1 MTAAGVLR
9 TTLLDT
15 GRDVVGDRSQGGG
28 AQTSSSTGGPVWV
41 KPDWGHAQEGGAK
54 TSSSTGGPTWVG
66 PVSANAGPMQRA
78 APGRRA
84 PELLTRVTAA
94 GVLRTVV
101 IDTLV
106 GSEATGYS
114 WIRRVKENG
123 ATSGAGASSGTGP
136 QEVSPMAARS
146 VEPAGAYRT
155 TAPETA
161 PAVNDLAAPL
171 NRGGAANSLGATST
185 EGNVRVLP
193 TGHADPVSTAT
204 EGPDGGADPPIA
216 KGQMSVQSRRALS
229 CPRQCYRRLIE
240 CMRRSGSLSRPSFRW
255 RLDRTIPS

>member
-1 MTAAGVLR
+1 
-9 TTLLDT
+9 
-15 GRDVVGDRSQGGG
+15 
-28 AQTSSSTGGPVWV
+28 
-41 KPDWGHAQEGGAK
+41 
-54 TSSSTGGPTWVG
+54 
-66 PVSANAGPMQRA
+66 MQRA

-84 PELLTRVTAA
+84 PELATRVTAA

-136 QEVSPMAARS
+136 QEVTPMAARS

-155 TAPETA
+155 AAPETA

-171 NRGGAANSLGATST
+171 KRGGAANSFVATST
-185 EGNVRVLP
+185 EWNVRVLP

-216 KGQMSVQSRRALS
+216 KGQMSVQRRRALS
-229 CPRQCYRRLIE
+229 TFMSTAVLPKTNRVYEKEWESFKAFVKMETGSDNPFLTE
-240 CMRRSGSLSRPSFRW
+240 CTEDEKATLVA
-255 RLDRTIPS
+255 